1 MIYLNEHIMEIRYK
15 PNPRII
21 DLRGQWAEEISAHMK
36 MSEWAIV
43 ENRVDIFRKDN
54 HDRVFVGF
62 RGMGFICH
70 RSDSKSYFPD
80 HAIRFLKFIF
90 SLDGFEKNP
99 LIDRI
104 GVRSKFCIEYEK
116 NFEELR
122 DLYASKYIVLSDRAK
137 KIINAKLVDLAGP
150 WNFADDL
157 GNFNTQSGP
166 MVKTQIAQFFND
178 EIVTQLPDV
187 GLFFDIDY
195 SVKPRKS
202 MREDEVVKL
211 VGGFAERAWK
221 RNEDFKKIV
230 LEG

>member
-1 MIYLNEHIMEIRYK
+1 
-15 PNPRII
+15 
-21 DLRGQWAEEISAHMK
+21 
-36 MSEWAIV
+36 
-43 ENRVDIFRKDN
+43 
-54 HDRVFVGF
+54 
-62 RGMGFICH
+62 
-70 RSDSKSYFPD
+70 
-80 HAIRFLKFIF
+80 
-90 SLDGFEKNP
+90 
-99 LIDRI
+99 
-104 GVRSKFCIEYEK
+104 
-116 NFEELR
+116 
-122 DLYASKYIVLSDRAK
+122 VLSDRAK